1 MRDPYSVLGVSKS
14 ATADEIK
21 KAFRRLAKK
30 YHPDQNKSDPKAQE
44 KFAEANQAYEIIGD
58 EKKRAS
64 FDRGEI
70 DAEGKPRGFEGF
82 QPGGGNYRYSN
93 PGGGAQHFEFEF
105 GGAGPGGGRA
115 GFDPSD
121 LFGDLF
127 GAGRRRGAGMPP
139 RRGEDIS
146 AVVTVQLLDA
156 IRGGEVRVAL
166 PTGRLLDVKVP
177 AGIESGQ
184 QIRLKGQGGPAP
196 FGGEAGDILLTIQIA
211 PHPQFKVDG
220 RDVRLDLPLTL
231 YEAVLG
237 AKVDVPT
244 PTGQVEL
251 SIPANSNS
259 GRTMRLRG
267 KGLPEHGGKSAGDL
281 LVTLKIVLPETP
293 DPELEATMRKMQ
305 ADRPYKPRSGKS

>member
-1 MRDPYSVLGVSKS
+1 MRDPYLVLGVSKS
-14 ATADEIK
+14 ASADDIK

-44 KFAEANQAYEIIGD
+44 KFAEANQAYEILGD

-70 DAEGKPRGFEGF
+70 DADGKPRGFEGF
-82 QPGGGNYRYSN
+82 GGGFN
-93 PGGGAQHFEFEF
+93 PGAGRRHTSSDGSQHFEYEF
-105 GGAGPGGGRA
+105 GGAGGRA

-121 LFGDLF
+121 LFSDIF
-127 GAGRRRGAGMPP
+127 GAGRRGRGGPV

-146 AVVTVQLLDA
+146 AVVTVSLGEA
-156 IRGGEVRVAL
+156 VRGGEVRVAL
-166 PTGRLLDVKVP
+166 PTGRMVDVKVP
-177 AGIESGQ
+177 AGVEPGQ

-196 FGGEAGDILLTIQIA
+196 FGGEPGDILLTLQIA

-220 RDVRLDLPLTL
+220 RDIRLDLPLTI

-237 AKVDVPT
+237 ATVEVPT
-244 PTGQVEL
+244 LTGAVEL
-251 SIPANSNS
+251 RIPPNSNS

-267 KGLPEHGGKSAGDL
+267 KGLPEQSGKPLGDL
-281 LVTLKIVLPETP
+281 LVTLKIVLPETS
-293 DPELEATMRKMQ
+293 DPELEATARKMQ
-305 ADRPYKPRSGKS
+305 AEHPYNPRKT